1 MRKLMILTGI
11 MIAGLFFKAAFAEV
25 NISGSVLTDNRFRV
39 EEENNKFVRNEN
51 RLTLKLDSDISGAH
65 AYGEVWLRGWGV
77 PGVLQSGDLQE
88 PGKER
93 VIPWVL
99 DFREA
104 YVDFY
109 KILSNNLELRVGR
122 QRIAWGTADKLN
134 PTDNIN
140 PDDLEDIM
148 DFGRK
153 LGTNAVKMTYYLGEF
168 NVTAVYVPIFT
179 PAVLPS
185 QDWASALSPPF
196 TLPAGMLVE
205 NFKDVIILPE
215 NNPGESSMA
224 AVRIGG
230 NLFNYDASISYFYG
244 RDDLPLVNQVGIT
257 PAGLTSVNVNAE
269 MIYPRLQVIGL
280 DLAGAIGKVGI
291 WAEGAAFLPEEIKML
306 TDLSALG
313 MGVQPSIALDAEP
326 YFKYVVGGDYTF
338 KNGLYIN
345 AQYLHGFIHER
356 GKDNLGD
363 YLMAGIEKKFYN
375 DELKVMLGLG
385 GEIKDFSAWEDN
397 YAIMIFPEVSYYP
410 VDNTEII
417 LGAYLIDGKDTTNFG
432 KVKNNDELYLKL
444 KYSF

>member
-1 MRKLMILTGI
+1 MRKLMILTGVV
-11 MIAGLFFKAAFAEV
+11 MAGLFFKTAFAVV

-77 PGVLQSGDLQE
+77 PGVSQSNNLQE
-88 PGKER
+88 PGKEK
-93 VIPWVL
+93 IMPWAI

-104 YVDFY
+104 YIEFQ
-109 KILSNNLELRVGR
+109 KLLSDNLELRVGR
-122 QRIAWGTADKLN
+122 QIIAWGTADKLN

-153 LGTNAVKMTYYLGEF
+153 LGTNAVKITYYLGEF
-168 NVTAVYVPIFT
+168 NITAVYVPIFT

-185 QDWASALSPPF
+185 QDWASALSPSF
-196 TLPAGMLVE
+196 SLPSGMLVE
-205 NFKDVIILPE
+205 NFNDAIILPE
-215 NNPGESSMA
+215 NNPGDSSMA
-224 AVRIGG
+224 AVKIGG
-230 NLFNYDASISYFYG
+230 NLFNYDVSISYFYG
-244 RDDLPLVNQVGIT
+244 RDDLPLVNQAEIT

-269 MIYPRLQVIGL
+269 MIYPRMQVIGL
-280 DLAGAIGKVGI
+280 DLAGAIGKIGI
-291 WAEGAAFLPEEIKML
+291 WAEGAAFLPEEIEML

-313 MGVQPSIALDAEP
+313 MGVQSSIAVDNEP

-338 KNGLYIN
+338 KNGIYIN

-356 GKDNLGD
+356 GEDNLED
-363 YLMAGIEKKFYN
+363 YLMAGIEKKFFN

-385 GEIKDFSAWEDN
+385 GEIRDFNAWEDN
-397 YAIMIFPEVSYYP
+397 YAIMIFPELSYYP

-432 KVKNNDELYLKL
+432 KANKNDELYLKF

>member
-1 MRKLMILTGI
+1 MRKLIILTGI
-11 MIAGLFFKAAFAEV
+11 VMAGLFCKAAFAEV
-25 NISGSVLTDNRFRV
+25 NISGSVLTDNRFRL
-39 EEENNKFVRNEN
+39 EEENNTFVRNEN

-65 AYGEVWLRGWGV
+65 AYGEIWLRGWGV
-77 PGVLQSGDLQE
+77 PGVLQSSDLQE
-88 PGKER
+88 PGKEK
-93 VIPWVL
+93 VIPWAL

-109 KILSNNLELRVGR
+109 KILSDNLELRVGR

-168 NVTAVYVPIFT
+168 TLTAVYVPIFT

-185 QDWASALSPPF
+185 QDWASTLSPPF
-196 TLPAGMLVE
+196 SLPEGMLVE
-205 NFKDVIILPE
+205 NFSDAIILPE
-215 NNPGESSMA
+215 NNSGESSMA

-230 NLFNYDASISYFYG
+230 NLFNYDVSISYFYG

-269 MIYPRLQVIGL
+269 MIYPRMQVIGL
-280 DLAGAIGKVGI
+280 DLAGAIGKIGI
-291 WAEGAAFLPEEIKML
+291 WAEGAAFLPEEIEML

-313 MGVQPSIALDAEP
+313 MGVQPSIALEAES

-356 GKDNLGD
+356 DKDDLGD
-363 YLMAGIEKKFYN
+363 YLMAGIEKKFFN

-385 GEIKDFSAWEDN
+385 GEIKDFNAWEDN
-397 YAIMIFPEVSYYP
+397 YAIMIFPELSYYP

-432 KVKNNDELYLKL
+432 KVKKNDEVYLKF